1 MQGGYSRSHKINKS
15 ILPMVH
21 FWLTIFTIFLLSG
34 YFANKPQWATLEIV
48 FLLIVVL
55 FGILYC
61 ICHAKRM
68 LSYHMKKMHVI
79 FTELGFCAF
88 VICSICFNVYGVMG
102 NGRVNF
108 LAIVILTI
116 LILPAVISNTMIM
129 RASR

>member
-1 MQGGYSRSHKINKS
+1 M
-15 ILPMVH
+15 LH
-21 FWLTIFTIFLLSG
+21 FWLTVLTILLLSG
-34 YFANKPQWATLEIV
+34 YFADKTKWTTMEGIL
-48 FLLIVVL
+48 LLIVVIV
-55 FGILYC
+55 GILYC

-68 LSYHMKKMHVI
+68 LSHHMKKQYVI

-88 VICSICFNVYGVMG
+88 VICSMCFNVYGVMG

-116 LILPAVISNTMIM
+116 LVLPAVISNTSIM